1 MPHRLRTALAAA
13 TAAALSGGLVVAAGS
28 GAAAGSVAGSGA
40 GAGAG
45 AAEPPGAIVDFNGD
59 GVRDAAVSAPGAYVA
74 GVRGAGQVVAHYGT
88 KNGGAVA
95 GISAGRAERLSQHS
109 AGVPGTAEDGD
120 GWGGWTAA
128 ADFDGDGYTDL
139 AVAAPAEAV
148 GGDVLGGTVQ
158 LLWGGP
164 GGLGGGTTLADPRPY
179 DHDLFGSAL
188 AAGDFD
194 GDGAADLA
202 VASTSASVDV
212 FTGGFGRTKGDHGAW
227 DTVAV
232 PLDNGKIWGP
242 HDLAAGDVDGDGAD
256 DLVVAGSVDWQYRST
271 YVPGSADGLTG
282 AGQRPVPGG
291 ESTVTGDVDGDGR
304 ADIVTGLARDDASN
318 PGAAPG
324 GKVSVTLGSADGP
337 AGTTELSQATPG
349 VPGSPEQGD
358 SFGGALALGDV
369 DGDGHTDLAVA
380 APNEALGGAG
390 SAGTVTVLRGAAD
403 GSGFGGAGA
412 TLVHQNAPGVPGA
425 NETRDRFG
433 TAVLLADLN
442 GDGFDDLTVGTA
454 GENGGN
460 GAVQALRS
468 HAAGVAADGAVG
480 IHPSSV
486 GMPTTGR
493 PGYGSESAG

>member
-1 MPHRLRTALAAA
+1 MRHPLRTALAAA
-13 TAAALSGGLVVAAGS
+13 TAAAVTGGLLAVATAP
-28 GAAAGSVAGSGA
+28 GAA
-40 GAGAG
+40 
-45 AAEPPGAIVDFNGD
+45 AAEPPGAVVNFNGD

-74 GVRGAGQVVAHYGT
+74 GVRAAGQVVAHYGT
-88 KNGGAVA
+88 KNDGTVA
-95 GISAGRAERLSQHS
+95 GISGSRAKRLSQHS

-128 ADFDGDGYTDL
+128 ADYDGDGYTDL
-139 AVAAPAEAV
+139 AVAAPGEAV

-164 GGLGGGTTLADPRPY
+164 SGLAGGTTLPDPRPY
-179 DHDLFGSAL
+179 DHDLFGHAL

-212 FTGGFGRTKGDHGAW
+212 FTGGFGRTKGDYGVW

-256 DLVVAGSVDWQYRST
+256 DLVVAGSVDEAYRST
-271 YVPGSADGLTG
+271 WVPGSADGLTG

-291 ESTVTGDVDGDGR
+291 ETTVTGDVDGDGR
-304 ADIVTGLARDDASN
+304 ADIVTGLARDDATN
-318 PGAAPG
+318 PGAEPG
-324 GKVSVTLGSADGP
+324 GKVFVTLGSAAGP
-337 AGTTELSQATPG
+337 AATTELSQATPG
-349 VPGSPEQGD
+349 VPGTPEQGD
-358 SFGGALALGDV
+358 SFGGELALGDA

-380 APNEALGGAG
+380 AANETLGDAG
-390 SAGTVTVLRGAAD
+390 QTGTVTVLRGAAD

-412 TLVHQNAPGVPGA
+412 TLVHQNAPGVPGT

-433 TAVLLADLN
+433 TALLLADLN
-442 GDGFDDLTVGTA
+442 GDGVDDLTVGTA
-454 GENGGN
+454 GEDAGD
-460 GAVQALRS
+460 GAVYALRS
-468 HAAGVAADGAVG
+468 DAAGAADGAAADGAVA
-480 IHPSSV
+480 IRPSSV
-486 GMPTTGR
+486 GMPTAGR
-493 PGYGSESAG
+493 PGYGAEFAG